1 MKKQNTTTTTRA
13 PYDYK
18 EALKRTTAAAM
29 EAAKKEAPTTPAPVA
44 PIKAARVAAAVR
56 RAMNPTTPAPVAARI
71 MRSLKAVAPASYMK
85 LFTAPAVTTAPTID
99 EVKSATPINHRAEE
113 AAERRAFFAD
123 TTYDLARRVVAAKI
137 KGAIRRGATADK
149 NIYIRHYADMI
160 QTAAQSLSESEAEAA
175 QYTILTPAEMEGD
188 FFTDHHSP
196 FIEACRACGR
206 LEKWIVTRSAKEGTP
221 VDHISERSGES
232 AAHRAIIERE
242 ALKDW
247 TRRVIDLIE
256 EQKRMKKL
264 TQTQA
269 ENMKHLLNGHP
280 EKIEQPD
287 IIRRHLAR
295 KLVKAGLLKVAKDGY
310 MEIVSE

>member
-1 MKKQNTTTTTRA
+1 MESIITKALTSTATADRIRRARARIERMSELMKKPTTHPATADRIRRA
-13 PYDYK
+13 L
-18 EALKRTTAAAM
+18 AII
-29 EAAKKEAPTTPAPVA
+29 APTHD
-44 PIKAARVAAAVR
+44 R
-56 RAMNPTTPAPVAARI
+56 NN
-71 MRSLKAVAPASYMK
+71 
-85 LFTAPAVTTAPTID
+85 TAPATAT
-99 EVKSATPINHRAEE
+99 SAKRTKKPSTAPINHRPEE
-113 AAERRAFFAD
+113 TAERNAFFAD
-123 TTYDLARRVVAAKI
+123 PAYDLARRVVAAKI

-149 NIYIRHYADMI
+149 NIYIRHYADMV
-160 QTAAQSLSESEAEAA
+160 QTAARSLSESEAEAA
-175 QYTILTPAEMEGD
+175 QYTIMTPAETEGD

-206 LEKWIVTRSAKEGTP
+206 LEKWIITRSAKEGTP
-221 VDHISERSGES
+221 VDHVSERSGES

-280 EKIEQPD
+280 EKIDQPD
-287 IIRRHLAR
+287 VIRKHLAR
-295 KLVKAGLLKVAKDGY
+295 KLVKAGLLKIAKDGH
-310 MEIVSE
+310 MEIISE